1 MKKAD
6 SIKRISLLFYNRDNI
21 ILLLSLFLSLYR
33 FLRGP
38 TLTDRVIAF
47 DAMSIMSLALLVI
60 LALYFERMLY
70 LDIALVFGLIGFL
83 GTTLFGRYIEK
94 GI

>member
-1 MKKAD
+1 MFHII
-6 SIKRISLLFYNRDNI
+6 SIL
-21 ILLLSLFLSLYR
+21 LLLSLFFSLYR
-33 FLRGP
+33 FLNGP

-47 DAMSIMSLALLVI
+47 DAISIMSLSMIVI
-60 LALYFERMLY
+60 LAVYFERSLY

-83 GTTLFGRYIEK
+83 GTTLLGRFIEK

>member
-1 MKKAD
+1 M
-6 SIKRISLLFYNRDNI
+6 
-21 ILLLSLFLSLYR
+21 LSLFLSLYR
-33 FLRGP
+33 FLNGP

-47 DAMSIMSLALLVI
+47 DAISIMSLSLIVI
-60 LALYFERMLY
+60 LAVYFERSLY

-83 GTTLFGRYIEK
+83 GTTLLGRFIEK

>member
-1 MKKAD
+1 MFHII
-6 SIKRISLLFYNRDNI
+6 SIL
-21 ILLLSLFLSLYR
+21 LLLSLFLSLYR
-33 FLRGP
+33 FLNGP

-47 DAMSIMSLALLVI
+47 DAISIMSLSLIVI
-60 LALYFERMLY
+60 LAVYFERSLY

-83 GTTLFGRYIEK
+83 GTTLLGRFIEK

>member
-1 MKKAD
+1 MFITTA
-6 SIKRISLLFYNRDNI
+6 I
-21 ILLLSLFLSLYR
+21 ILLLLSMSLVLYR

-38 TLTDRVIAF
+38 SLSDRVVAF
-47 DAMSIMSLALLVI
+47 DVLSI
-60 LALYFERMLY
+60 LAVCVLVLLAVYFQRILY
-70 LDIALVFGLIGFL
+70 LDIALVFGLMGFL

>member
-1 MKKAD
+1 MFH
-6 SIKRISLLFYNRDNI
+6 IIS
-21 ILLLSLFLSLYR
+21 ILLLLSIFFSLYR
-33 FLRGP
+33 FLNGP

-47 DAMSIMSLALLVI
+47 DAISIMSLSLIVI
-60 LALYFERMLY
+60 LAVYFERSLY

-83 GTTLFGRYIEK
+83 GTTLLGRFIEK

>member
-1 MKKAD
+1 MFH
-6 SIKRISLLFYNRDNI
+6 IINI